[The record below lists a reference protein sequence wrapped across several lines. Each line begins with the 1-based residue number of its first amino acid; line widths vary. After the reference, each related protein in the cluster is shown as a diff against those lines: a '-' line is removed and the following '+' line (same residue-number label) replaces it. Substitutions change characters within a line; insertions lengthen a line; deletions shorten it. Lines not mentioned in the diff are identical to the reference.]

1 MSHPRDSFFSSA
13 RILRLLPGWR
23 GNLLLFGVLIG
34 IVLSY
39 FFWQVR
45 DIQATFLTYA
55 REHARMLAGVVEQNA
70 RGALLSQQSIEEILD
85 LFLGNTALFVDDL
98 DAVDPF
104 SGEELTNF
112 AQQSGLAG
120 IFIRREDGTAAM
132 GPAGWVR
139 DTDTLCREQSHTLQH
154 LSDQHLYVTVW
165 RRTSDGGC
173 IGVGIEDLAIDRL
186 QEKIGIDR
194 LLTTLTGLAG
204 IRYVRLIPGE
214 EMETGGLEQI
224 DPENVIFLEDV
235 DGRVAEVRRILGNEV
250 LLVGLDTGQFSF
262 RVHQIW
268 GEFFLF
274 SALLALLGGFFSW
287 LLHRLQQGYF
297 RHIRSVERELARERE
312 DATLGRSA
320 AAIAHEI
327 RNPLNA
333 IGMGLQRLRME
344 AETLEEGEQELID
357 TMLKALK
364 RADGII
370 ENIRLY
376 ARPLQPKH
384 QPILFGELVKD
395 IWALYEGRSNDQGIR
410 AEVDIR
416 EDHPLQ
422 GDPHLLSQAVENL
435 IKNSIEAQ
443 PGGGFLTLK
452 AFSRGQDYLFRIEN
466 SGFTLSSQE
475 ADQILE
481 PYYTTKTR
489 GTGLGLAI
497 VRKTVLAHGGR
508 MTVSVPEPGV
518 LRVTLRL
525 PLHAQPTKEAHAD
538 THS

>member
-1 MSHPRDSFFSSA
+1 MSDRSDPFFSAS
-13 RILRLLPGWR
+13 RMFRLLPGWR

-45 DIQATFLTYA
+45 SIQATFMTYA

-70 RGALLSQQSIEEILD
+70 RGALLSQQIIEEILD

-98 DAVDPF
+98 DAVKPF
-104 SGEELTNF
+104 SDEELTNF
-112 AQQSGLAG
+112 AEQNGLAG
-120 IFIRREDGTAAM
+120 IFIRREDGTTAM
-132 GPAGWVR
+132 GPTAWIQG
-139 DTDTLCREQSHTLQH
+139 TDALCQRRSHALQH

-165 RRTSDGGC
+165 RRTSGGGC
-173 IGVGIEDLAIDRL
+173 IGAGIEDLAIDRL
-186 QEKIGIDR
+186 QEKIGLDR
-194 LLTTLTGLAG
+194 LLTTLKGLPG
-204 IRYVRLIPGE
+204 IRDVQLIQGE
-214 EMETGGLEQI
+214 AMDKGGLQEI
-224 DPENVIFLEDV
+224 DPENVVFLEDE
-235 DGRVAEVRRILGNEV
+235 DGRVAEVRRILEEGV
-250 LLVGLDTGQFSF
+250 LLVRLDAGQFTF

-274 SALLALLGGFFSW
+274 SAVLAILGGFFSW
-287 LLHRLQQGYF
+287 LLHRLQQWYF

-312 DATLGRSA
+312 DAALGRSA

-344 AETLEEGEQELID
+344 TETLEEGERELIA
-357 TMLKALK
+357 TMLRALK

-376 ARPLQPKH
+376 ARPLQPKR

-395 IWALYEGRSNDQGIR
+395 IWALYEGRCNDQGIS
-410 AEVDIR
+410 AEIDIR
-416 EDHPLQ
+416 KEHSLQ
-422 GDPHLLSQAVENL
+422 GDPHLLSQAIENL

-443 PGGGFLTLK
+443 PEGGFLTLQT
-452 AFSRGQDYLFRIEN
+452 FYRGQECLFRIEN
-466 SGFTLSSQE
+466 SGFRLSPKE

-525 PLHAQPTKEAHAD
+525 PLQAQPVKEAHAD
-538 THS
+538 TDR